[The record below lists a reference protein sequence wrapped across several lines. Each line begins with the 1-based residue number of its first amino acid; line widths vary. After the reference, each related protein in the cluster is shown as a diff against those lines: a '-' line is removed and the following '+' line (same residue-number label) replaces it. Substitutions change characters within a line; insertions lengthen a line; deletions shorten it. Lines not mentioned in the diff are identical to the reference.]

1 MNKRKS
7 VKIHCEWNDLKG
19 NVIFL
24 SQNDKSHIT
33 CKNFASYLLSTAN
46 TTLTVSIF
54 LDHPV
59 ATKTVFIDVMHGCFT
74 VYQCHWSRDLLRY
87 RKYCETCN
95 CKIFSLVN
103 ILQSHITSSCCS
115 WDIRGDNKV
124 SALPF
129 PFLDIIGKLKLIS
142 FKEEQGPYASHVG
155 AVVLAH
161 VARSS
166 WSDAALTLCPLSTVF
181 FQEHGT
187 RSKIIRFS
195 KFLHRV
201 ITNALTFVPKAWKNM
216 NF

>member
-1 MNKRKS
+1 MSISKTLYSKVQALITAQIDLFHKMNKRKS

-103 ILQSHITSSCCS
+103 ILQSHITQ
-115 WDIRGDNKV
+115 R
-124 SALPF
+124 
-129 PFLDIIGKLKLIS
+129 
-142 FKEEQGPYASHVG
+142 E
-155 AVVLAH
+155 
-161 VARSS
+161 
-166 WSDAALTLCPLSTVF
+166 TLCS
-181 FQEHGT
+181 EG
-187 RSKIIRFS
+187 R
-195 KFLHRV
+195 
-201 ITNALTFVPKAWKNM
+201 
-216 NF
+216 